1 MNGRQAKKIR
11 KKSIE
16 FLVQWLKTMLVEEE
30 VKKVSFKNYKKYLP
44 KETHIFAGRTLLV
57 SSYTPRWFGKLIK
70 KKLKT
75 TSIDKIT
82 YTDII

>member
-30 VKKVSFKNYKKYLP
+30 VKKVSFKNYKKYV
-44 KETHIFAGRTLLV
+44 K
-57 SSYTPRWFGKLIK
+57 
-70 KKLKT
+70 
-75 TSIDKIT
+75 
-82 YTDII
+82 